1 MTTEKQP
8 VHKSS
13 FKYQFKMSLRTIII
27 DDEPDSVKLLQMQ
40 LAQYCPQVE
49 VVGSYTSTVKALDGI
64 ETLLPNLLFLD
75 IEMPVMNGFEML
87 EKVIH
92 TNFSI
97 VFVTAYNQFALKA
110 FRFNALDFLVK
121 PIDTKEL
128 VEAVT
133 KAENRVIP
141 TSSQLTMLQKQLRGE
156 PVTKIAIPGPHGVS
170 FIDLN
175 EIIYS
180 EASNNYSKLILT
192 DGRHFLISKTLKD
205 VQEVLEEEHF
215 LRVHRQYIINLNHVK
230 QFNRNEG
237 ILTMTNGDN
246 IPIARNQ
253 KERLVE
259 KYRWL

>member
-1 MTTEKQP
+1 MP
-8 VHKSS
+8 
-13 FKYQFKMSLRTIII
+13 LRTIII
-27 DDEPDSVKLLQMQ
+27 DDEPDSVKLLQLQ
-40 LAQYCPQVE
+40 LIQYCPNVE
-49 VVGSYTSTVKALDGI
+49 VVGSYTATIKALNGI
-64 ETLLPNLLFLD
+64 ETLLPDLVFLD

-87 EKVIH
+87 DKVLH
-92 TNFSI
+92 TDFSL

-128 VEAVT
+128 TEAVS
-133 KAENRVIP
+133 KAEKRTKP

-156 PVTKIAIPGPHGVS
+156 PVTKIAIPGQNGVS

-175 EIIYS
+175 EIVFV
-180 EASNNYSKLILT
+180 EASNNYSKLILSDKRICT
-192 DGRHFLISKTLKD
+192 ISKTLKD

-215 LRVHRQYIINLNHVK
+215 LRVHRQYIVNLNHVK

-237 ILTMTNGDN
+237 VLTMANGQH
-246 IPIARNQ
+246 IPIGRNQ
-253 KERLVE
+253 KEHLIE